1 MNSRHLLIT
10 LLLSFFAL
18 TNMQAQ
24 APDCKCYL
32 FSVEDGLASSIVRL
46 VFQDRK
52 GFIWFGTNGTLQRY
66 DGRSMKRYSPDPT
79 NPNSISLPFVTS
91 IVEDENDYLWM
102 SGYYPFIDQYDP
114 RTG

>member
-66 DGRSMKRYSPDPT
+66 DGRSMKNIHLIQQTPIVLVYPL
-79 NPNSISLPFVTS
+79 LPLLLKMKMT
-91 IVEDENDYLWM
+91 IC
-102 SGYYPFIDQYDP
+102 GCRAYYPIY
-114 RTG
+114 RSV